1 MQCIIACCQSKPTQ
15 KDIDLICSYLSQI
28 TNYESLITAASQH
41 GVLPLVYKT
50 LKKLS
55 ESNSSLLTPHSS
67 LENILTELK
76 AHYMSISR
84 RNMLMSAELLRIMK
98 LLEANNIEA
107 LAFKGPAL
115 AQMAYGNIT
124 MRQFGDLDVLIKK
137 EDIYRVDRLLQPEGY
152 ERLLVL
158 TPVQEKIWIRYA
170 HDLGL
175 VHREK
180 GTHFEM
186 HWSLMDEDYPMQL
199 DLDSYREEKQMVEI
213 NGREIP
219 AFSTENLL
227 VYLSIHGSK
236 HLWERIEWIKNI
248 DLLIRREEINWEK
261 VIKLSEGTGF
271 ERMIY
276 LGLSLGSEL
285 FGSPLPADIRTRIRR
300 TPQIDTLSRFILE
313 SWHTPKSTFAKTAA
327 MLRLFPGLKERLLY
341 LHKIILKPS
350 FNEYWFIDLP
360 KGMYW
365 AYYLVRPYL
374 LLKKYLSKEDHR
386 S

>member
-1 MQCIIACCQSKPTQ
+1 
-15 KDIDLICSYLSQI
+15 
-28 TNYESLITAASQH
+28 
-41 GVLPLVYKT
+41 
-50 LKKLS
+50 
-55 ESNSSLLTPHSS
+55 
-67 LENILTELK
+67 
-76 AHYMSISR
+76 
-84 RNMLMSAELLRIMK
+84 MLMTAELLRIMK
-98 LLEANNIEA
+98 LLEEHNIEA

-115 AQMAYGNIT
+115 AQQAYGDIT

-137 EDIYRVDRLLQPEGY
+137 EDIYKIDHLLHTEGYQRLLA
-152 ERLLVL
+152 L
-158 TPVQEKIWIRYA
+158 TPVQEKIWIKYA

-175 VHREK
+175 IHREK

-199 DLDSYREEKQMVEI
+199 DLADYWKDSQTTKI

-219 AFSTENLL
+219 TFSRENLL
-227 VYLSIHGSK
+227 VYLCIHGSK
-236 HLWERIEWIKNI
+236 HLWERTEWIKDI
-248 DLLIRREEINWEK
+248 DLLIRNYEIEWSK
-261 VIKLSEGTGF
+261 VIQISKGTGF

-276 LGLSLGSEL
+276 LGLSLSSEL
-285 FGSPLPADIRTRIRR
+285 FSTPLPSDIHDQIQC
-300 TPQIDTLSRFILE
+300 TPQISTLSRFVLE
-313 SWHTPKSTFAKTAA
+313 SWHTPKSTFSKTAV

-360 KGMYW
+360 KGIYW

-374 LLKKYLSKEDHR
+374 LLKKYISKKDQR